1 MSVETE
7 QALQGSGRFAVGDEA
22 GKDVHEQI
30 TDRSEASCT
39 SSTVSERVKCF
50 ELVWFQF

>member
-1 MSVETE
+1 MLVEAE
-7 QALQGSGRFAVGDEA
+7 QALQGSGRFVVGDEA
-22 GKDVHEQI
+22 GEEVHEQI
-30 TDRSEASCT
+30 TDGSEASCT